1 MDSVIAV
8 LKKKYQKQR
17 GSRQK
22 ELLENHTRHMQDV
35 TMDALKD
42 FLRDEEVEKG

>member
-1 MDSVIAV
+1 MDSVITV

-17 GSRQK
+17 GTRQK
-22 ELLENHTRHMQDV
+22 EHMQDV
-35 TMDALKD
+35 TMDALKN